1 LKINYKIN
9 DRFDFLIFIPVI
21 LLVCLG
27 LVAIYSATVN
37 HPVMNN
43 NFNKQL
49 IFVGVSLV
57 IFFIVYFLP
66 YNLFRLVSTPAY
78 LFSIFLLVVVL
89 LVGRKINGAVS
100 WLSFG
105 PIGLQPAE
113 FAKLGTILFLSG
125 FLSKVKGDINNFK
138 DISLA
143 LVIGGIP
150 MFLILLQPDV
160 GTLIVFTS
168 VILVMVFWSGIS
180 LFSLFV
186 VLSPGIII
194 FASMFDNTYIFI
206 AALVLILGALIYFKR
221 DLFISASIF
230 VMNLAAGF
238 FFDFG
243 FKLLRP
249 HQQKRILT
257 FLDPNADPMGS
268 GYNIIQAKVAIGS
281 GGFWGK
287 GFMEGPQ
294 TQNKFIP
301 EQWTDFIYCVIGEEF
316 GFVGSV
322 LVVVLFM
329 IIFFRIL
336 DITSLAKDHYSS
348 LILIGI
354 LTLLFTHFAINVG
367 MNVGVAPVI
376 GIPLPFFSY
385 GGSSLIINMV
395 LIGIVLNI
403 YRNRKV
409 KA

>member
-1 LKINYKIN
+1 MKINYKIN
-9 DRFDFLIFIPVI
+9 DRFDFLVFIPVI
-21 LLVCLG
+21 ALICLG
-27 LVAIYSATVN
+27 LVAIYSATAN
-37 HPVMNN
+37 HPAMSN

-49 IFVGVSLV
+49 IFAGVALV
-57 IFFIVYFLP
+57 AFFVVYFVP
-66 YNLFRLVSTPAY
+66 YNLFRLISTPAY
-78 LFSIFLLVVVL
+78 LFSIFLLILVL

-105 PIGLQPAE
+105 PVGFQPAE
-113 FAKLGTILFLSG
+113 FAKLGTILFLAS
-125 FLSKVKGDINNFK
+125 FLSKIKGDINNFK

-143 LVIGGIP
+143 LLIGGIP

-168 VILVMVFWSGIS
+168 VMLVMIFWSGIS

-186 VLSPGIII
+186 VLSPGIVV

-206 AALVLILGALIYFKR
+206 AALLLILGALIYFRK

-281 GGFWGK
+281 GGFLGK

-329 IIFFRIL
+329 ILFFRIL
-336 DITSLAKDHYSS
+336 DITSLAKDNYSS

-385 GGSSLIINMV
+385 GGSSLVINMV

-403 YRNRKV
+403 YRNRKI

>member
-1 LKINYKIN
+1 
-9 DRFDFLIFIPVI
+9 
-21 LLVCLG
+21 
-27 LVAIYSATVN
+27 
-37 HPVMNN
+37 
-43 NFNKQL
+43 
-49 IFVGVSLV
+49 
-57 IFFIVYFLP
+57 
-66 YNLFRLVSTPAY
+66 
-78 LFSIFLLVVVL
+78 
-89 LVGRKINGAVS
+89 RK
-100 WLSFG
+100 
-105 PIGLQPAE
+105 
-113 FAKLGTILFLSG
+113 
-125 FLSKVKGDINNFK
+125 
-138 DISLA
+138 
-143 LVIGGIP
+143 
-150 MFLILLQPDV
+150 
-160 GTLIVFTS
+160 
-168 VILVMVFWSGIS
+168 
-180 LFSLFV
+180 
-186 VLSPGIII
+186 
-194 FASMFDNTYIFI
+194 
-206 AALVLILGALIYFKR
+206 

-281 GGFWGK
+281 GGFLGK

-329 IIFFRIL
+329 ILFFRIL
-336 DITSLAKDHYSS
+336 DITSLAKDNYSS

-385 GGSSLIINMV
+385 GGSSLVINMV

-403 YRNRKV
+403 YRNRKI